1 MPVTASFLSAT
12 YSKSLNNWGVLTQ
25 RQGHLADAG
34 EWFRRSLDLNPQNVC
49 AHINLDFNEH
59 YQRGEKLRLNPAA
72 VQKEYADIFGRQSD
86 WREVL
91 SDFGPV
97 DEPTYLFRCMRIL
110 GGCDIVIGVTS
121 ASPIRVLAVDD
132 HPLIRAGVVAFLA
145 TEPDL
150 QVVAEAANG
159 EEALEQYREL
169 RPDIVLMDLSMPV
182 MDGLSATRAIL
193 DEFPDASVI
202 VLTTYDGDEDIHRA
216 LEAGARGYLL
226 KDMVAA
232 DVLNVIRTV
241 HGGRRGIPHAVA
253 AKVRYVGALSR
264 KLDNDPAAQK
274 NSQG

>member
-1 MPVTASFLSAT
+1 
-12 YSKSLNNWGVLTQ
+12 
-25 RQGHLADAG
+25 
-34 EWFRRSLDLNPQNVC
+34 
-49 AHINLDFNEH
+49 
-59 YQRGEKLRLNPAA
+59 
-72 VQKEYADIFGRQSD
+72 
-86 WREVL
+86 
-91 SDFGPV
+91 
-97 DEPTYLFRCMRIL
+97 MRIL

-216 LEAGARGYLL
+216 LDAGARGYLL

-253 AKVRYVGALSR
+253 AKLAEHTPRIPLTPREAEVLSLVAKGLSNAEVAAR
-264 KLDNDPAAQK
+264 IGRTEGTVKVHLKNILQKLDASDRTEAVTTALRR
-274 NSQG
+274 GFIRLD